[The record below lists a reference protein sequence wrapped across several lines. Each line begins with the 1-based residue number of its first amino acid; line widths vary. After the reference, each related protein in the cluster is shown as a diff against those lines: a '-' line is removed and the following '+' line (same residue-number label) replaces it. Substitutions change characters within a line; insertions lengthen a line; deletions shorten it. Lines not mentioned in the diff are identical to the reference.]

1 MMKAANAGQPDNL
14 GLRRRGVLGGSPD
27 REMPKPSVDSVGV
40 VVIDVFA
47 QQAMQM
53 PFVHDDHMI
62 EKLPADASDRPIF
75 RQSRSATDSGR
86 PFTEARF
93 R

>member
-27 REMPKPSVDSVGV
+27 REIPKPSVDSVGV

-62 EKLPADASDRPIF
+62 EKLPADASHPSLGNPVLPRT
-75 RQSRSATDSGR
+75 QEGRSA
-86 PFTEARF
+86 AK
-93 R
+93 